1 MCIPVILR
9 VRQGHV
15 VVKKHEGKG
24 RIRRVVRWRWAERRL
39 VSRTCM
45 AAKNGLDSLSSNN
58 FINTS
63 ETRSI
68 WDHTIHGTLFESQKY
83 ERMMISRD
91 TGKQWGQGL
100 FHSSMVRTCEPRIQ
114 RCVVPSAGVEP
125 ARISS
130 RELKRT
136 SPNL

>member
-45 AAKNGLDSLSSNN
+45 AAKKWIK
-58 FINTS
+58 FI
-63 ETRSI
+63 E
-68 WDHTIHGTLFESQKY
+68 Q
-83 ERMMISRD
+83 
-91 TGKQWGQGL
+91 
-100 FHSSMVRTCEPRIQ
+100 
-114 RCVVPSAGVEP
+114 
-125 ARISS
+125 
-130 RELKRT
+130 
-136 SPNL
+136 

>member
-24 RIRRVVRWRWAERRL
+24 RIRKLLVGDGRRG
-39 VSRTCM
+39 VWSRGP
-45 AAKNGLDSLSSNN
+45 AWQQKSGLNSLSSNN

-68 WDHTIHGTLFESQKY
+68 WDHTIHGTLFESLNMRK
-83 ERMMISRD
+83 
-91 TGKQWGQGL
+91 
-100 FHSSMVRTCEPRIQ
+100 
-114 RCVVPSAGVEP
+114 
-125 ARISS
+125 
-130 RELKRT
+130 
-136 SPNL
+136 

>member
-15 VVKKHEGKG
+15 VVKRHEGKG

-45 AAKNGLDSLSSNN
+45 AAKSGLNSLSSNN

-68 WDHTIHGTLFESQKY
+68 WDHTIHGTLLESQKH
-83 ERMMISRD
+83 EKMIISQD
-91 TGKQWGQGL
+91 TEKQQGQGL
-100 FHSSMVRTCEPRIQ
+100 LHSGTVRTW
-114 RCVVPSAGVEP
+114 
-125 ARISS
+125 
-130 RELKRT
+130 
-136 SPNL
+136 